1 MSGGGGGGAGQ
12 LWKPSETRLTLLC
25 VDHMFTQWLCSIT
38 FSRALRKLLALGW
51 SKMVLAQTT
60 APFSHEALFAAYL
73 IQVCLNEG
81 ARMPGENECSLNP
94 HLEPHP

>member
-1 MSGGGGGGAGQ
+1 M
-12 LWKPSETRLTLLC
+12 
-25 VDHMFTQWLCSIT
+25 
-38 FSRALRKLLALGW
+38 ALGW